1 MARSHERVIDPAY
14 GIGGRGLEKVE
25 RKSLLHGHLPG
36 RGCPLRQEEV
46 ARENAYGHDD
56 ERENHLCGP
65 EKQRPETKKA
75 PESPPFLLFQIR
87 QDSRGKCVRGREP
100 LGGGKQPVKSPS
112 LFQFL
117 SARSTTPDVSV
128 EILLLIRTQ
137 RVINVRRHHFSYMRA
152 FHVFFP
158 LPIKRFGNRFCSK
171 NFSISF
177 VRAQLFEN

>member
-14 GIGGRGLEKVE
+14 GIWGSGLKQVE
-25 RKSLLHGHLPG
+25 RKGLLHGRLPD

-87 QDSRGKCVRGREP
+87 QDSRGKSVRCRKS
-100 LGGGKQPVKSPS
+100 LGGDEQPMERPG
-112 LFQFL
+112 LFQFFPACGTI
-117 SARSTTPDVSV
+117 SDVCV
-128 EILLLIRTQ
+128 EILLFVRTQ
-137 RVINVRRHHFSYMRA
+137 RVIYVRGHHFSYMRA

-171 NFSISF
+171 NFSSAPIFF
-177 VRAQLFEN
+177 VRP